1 MFYQKYENMVVC
13 LYILFFASRITK
25 ETGHN
30 FGFQGHYPAAY
41 TGEVSYKLDPNAFA
55 FFN

>member
-1 MFYQKYENMVVC
+1 MVVC
-13 LYILFFASRITK
+13 LYILFFASKITK

-30 FGFQGHYPAAY
+30 FGFSGHYPIQ
-41 TGEVSYKLDPNAFA
+41 VFYKLDPNAFA